1 MFFIVNPMVLHYIA
15 LESIPHEMSHFFWF
29 VRFYYC
35 ISHRALG
42 IHPFIQT
49 IFMYL
54 FQGLVERLQEDIE
67 YKQNKYR
74 DDLSSVT
81 SGLDS
86 LYEYINSGPVDFMM

>member
-1 MFFIVNPMVLHYIA
+1 MKCHIFLVCQI
-15 LESIPHEMSHFFWF
+15 
-29 VRFYYC
+29 YYC
-35 ISHRALG
+35 ISHSALD
-42 IHPFIQT
+42 IHPFNQT

-54 FQGLVERLQEDIE
+54 LQGLVERLQDDIE

-86 LYEYINSGPVDFMM
+86 LYEYINSGPVDFKM

>member
-1 MFFIVNPMVLHYIA
+1 MKCHIFSGLTDLLLYFTECSRHHSFIH
-15 LESIPHEMSHFFWF
+15 
-29 VRFYYC
+29 
-35 ISHRALG
+35 
-42 IHPFIQT
+42 T

-86 LYEYINSGPVDFMM
+86 LYEYINSGPVDF